1 MDGATISALAAL
13 AGSVVGGVTALG
25 TSWLTQQAQARAQD
39 RAGDRAVRDALY
51 RDFIVEASRLYGD
64 ALTHDKAEISNLV
77 GIYAMISRM
86 RVRSS
91 PRIVERADRVVQAII
106 DTYLAPNK
114 TFRELHEMLGSDA
127 WDPLRGFSEA
137 CREELNT
144 LGAVSTSARS
154 RPRVN

>member
-39 RAGDRAVRDALY
+39 RAKDRTVREALY

-91 PRIVERADRVVQAII
+91 PRIVESADRVVQTIVE
-106 DTYLAPNK
+106 TYLSPNK
-114 TFRELHEMLGSDA
+114 TLRELHEMLGSDA
-127 WDPLRGFSEA
+127 LDPLRGFSEA
-137 CREELNT
+137 CREELRR
-144 LGAVSTSARS
+144 LGGLVVVPS
-154 RPRVN
+154 R

>member
-1 MDGATISALAAL
+1 MEAATISALAAL

-39 RAGDRAVRDALY
+39 RAGDRAAREALY

-91 PRIVERADRVVQAII
+91 PRIVENADKIVQTIVE
-106 DTYLAPNK
+106 TYLSPNK
-114 TFRELHEMLGSDA
+114 TLRELHEMLRSDA
-127 WDPLRGFSEA
+127 LDPLRGFSEA
-137 CREELNT
+137 CRQELRM
-144 LGAVSTSARS
+144 LGAVTTVR
-154 RPRVN
+154 RLDRG